1 MGDRNVSLWLVM
13 VAGGVIT
20 FLTRLS
26 FIAAEGRFSVPRWFR
41 AMLPFVPVATLTALI
56 APALLRPGG
65 RWEVSAGNPRLIA
78 GLVAVVVA
86 AVSRNVLLTIVV
98 GFAVFLGLHWLL

>member
-1 MGDRNVSLWLVM
+1 MNLWMVM
-13 VAGGVIT
+13 VAGGAVT

-26 FIAAEGRFSVPRWFR
+26 FIAAEGRISVPRWFR
-41 AMLPFVPVATLTALI
+41 AMLPFVPVATLTALV

-65 RWEVSAGNPRLIA
+65 AWDVSVGNERLIA
-78 GLVAVVVA
+78 GVVAVVVA
-86 AVSRNVLLTIVV
+86 GVGRNVLLTLSI

>member
-1 MGDRNVSLWLVM
+1 MSFWLVM
-13 VAGGVIT
+13 VAGGLIT

-26 FIAAEGRFSVPRWFR
+26 FIAAEGRFAVPRWFR
-41 AMLPFVPVATLTALI
+41 AMLPFVPVATLTALV

-65 RWEVSAGNPRLIA
+65 AWDLSLHNARLAA

-86 AVSRNVLLTIVV
+86 ASSRNVLLTICV
-98 GFAVFLGLHWLL
+98 GFAVFLGWHWVL